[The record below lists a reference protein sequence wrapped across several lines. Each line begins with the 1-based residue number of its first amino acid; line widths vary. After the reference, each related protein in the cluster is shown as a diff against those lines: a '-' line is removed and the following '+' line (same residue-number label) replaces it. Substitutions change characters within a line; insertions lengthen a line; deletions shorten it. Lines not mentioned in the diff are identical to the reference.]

1 MIHFRFIS
9 LRVLLPPSLFTCFT
23 PSLSSY
29 QFSVAVN
36 TELHQIALGLIFHFL
51 FIGLENFRYPLN
63 YQMQAKTKRL
73 GQLSEAANLCLLL
86 DSHCSFV
93 ICNFA
98 LTGPCDCLMF
108 GLMECTQS
116 KSVLCGYLA
125 WWGQTCWHS
134 FSYATGKLLLIICYL
149 FRLFK
154 GLRRGGDVQTSTVS
168 GGGEGGTSGDAYGY
182 FLLFF
187 PFFVYQVLWLV
198 FTVKVCVDHAGHF
211 LLLEQWKELIFW
223 R

>member
-9 LRVLLPPSLFTCFT
+9 LRVLLPPT
-23 PSLSSY
+23 LSSY

-36 TELHQIALGLIFHFL
+36 TELHEIALGLIFHFL

-73 GQLSEAANLCLLL
+73 GQLSEAANLCLLS

-93 ICNFA
+93 ICNFG
-98 LTGPCDCLMF
+98 LTSPCNCLGF
-108 GLMECTQS
+108 GLKTCTQS

-134 FSYATGKLLLIICYL
+134 FSYATGKLFLIICYL

-154 GLRRGGDVQTSTVS
+154 GLRRGGNVQTSTVS
-168 GGGEGGTSGDAYGY
+168 GGGGGGGGLQAMHMDISY
-182 FLLFF
+182 FSLRSL
-187 PFFVYQVLWLV
+187 YIR
-198 FTVKVCVDHAGHF
+198 CCDSCS
-211 LLLEQWKELIFW
+211 
-223 R
+223 

>member
-9 LRVLLPPSLFTCFT
+9 LRVLLPPT
-23 PSLSSY
+23 LSSY
-29 QFSVAVN
+29 QFSVAAS
-36 TELHQIALGLIFHFL
+36 TELHWVWFSPFCQSVW
-51 FIGLENFRYPLN
+51 
-63 YQMQAKTKRL
+63 KTFDTLSTIRCKLRLKNQSRL
-73 GQLSEAANLCLLL
+73 GQLSEAASLCLLL

-134 FSYATGKLLLIICYL
+134 FSYATGKLFLIICYL

-168 GGGEGGTSGDAYGY
+168 GGGEGGGLQAMHMDISY
-182 FLLFF
+182 FSLRSL
-187 PFFVYQVLWLV
+187 YIR
-198 FTVKVCVDHAGHF
+198 CCDSCS
-211 LLLEQWKELIFW
+211 
-223 R
+223 